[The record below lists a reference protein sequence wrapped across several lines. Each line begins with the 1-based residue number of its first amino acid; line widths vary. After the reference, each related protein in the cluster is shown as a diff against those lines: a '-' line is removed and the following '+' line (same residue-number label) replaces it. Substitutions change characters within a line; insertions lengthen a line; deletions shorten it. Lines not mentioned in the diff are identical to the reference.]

1 MRGSRSKI
9 APPGLAPKTPTGVA
23 PKTLAGVA
31 PEGRARVASKMTATL
46 LVSLLLL
53 CASARARTASVVV
66 NGVAAQDGKSRLIVP
81 LQSGAFVAIRT
92 EADAQ
97 WAGDATSNLVEAEDK
112 PNLLRRVFVDSKNQL
127 FFGYELVVERAA
139 EARYFWVTVRAL
151 SEEYLR
157 ELGGRPAFRG
167 RRLHPGYNA
176 TAFPAG
182 PQLVRDGDTFALD
195 VLRNPR
201 TGAKIVDVIQVS
213 LSDPSLRQAATDQ
226 PPRDFAPE
234 DIQLKVS
241 NYRLRVNG
249 EIVHRSTGGCAGALV
264 WFSVGDRGRFVF
276 SLVERPGYK
285 FEKIGTVRHN
295 LIRFESGGDTYE
307 WESALPVV
315 GTGGNWN
322 LWVLHDPDYSL
333 DLFDPPAAPPG
344 SEADRTMA
352 EKADAAVRRMNRRR
366 ATGQAEFGS
375 QPGAQE
381 PATQP
386 PTRARRVRVVIGSAD
401 GVEQLFPRQQ
411 K

>member
-1 MRGSRSKI
+1 MSSEASAR
-9 APPGLAPKTPTGVA
+9 VA
-23 PKTLAGVA
+23 PKV
-31 PEGRARVASKMTATL
+31 TATL
-46 LVSLLLL
+46 LAALLL
-53 CASARARTASVVV
+53 CASAAQARAASFVVH
-66 NGVAAQDGKSRLIVP
+66 GSAPQDGKSQLIVP
-81 LQSGAFVAIRT
+81 MQSGAFVRIRT

-97 WAGDATSNLVEAEDK
+97 WGGDSTSNLIEAEDK
-112 PNLLRRVFVDSKNQL
+112 PNLLHRVFVDGKNQL

-151 SEEYLR
+151 SDDYLR
-157 ELGGRPAFRG
+157 ELFERPAFHG
-167 RRLHPGYNA
+167 RRLHPSYNS

-201 TGAKIVDVIQVS
+201 TGAKVVDVIQVT
-213 LSDPSLRQAATDQ
+213 LSDPTQQAATDR
-226 PPRDFAPE
+226 PRDFSPE

-249 EIVHRSTGGCAGALV
+249 ETVYRSTGGCAGALV

-276 SLVERPGYK
+276 SLVPRPGYN
-285 FEKIGTVRHN
+285 FEKVGTVRQN

-322 LWVLHDPDYSL
+322 VWVLHDPDYSL
-333 DLFDPPAAPPG
+333 DLFDPPAAP
-344 SEADRTMA
+344 RTGEGDKSIA
-352 EKADAAVRRMNRRR
+352 EKTDDAVRRMKQRQ
-366 ATGQAEFGS
+366 AQASAEFGTR
-375 QPGAQE
+375 PTAQE
-381 PATQP
+381 STTQAP
-386 PTRARRVRVVIGSAD
+386 KSARRVRVVIGSAD